1 MAASVKLG
9 ASFEAMTP
17 VPLFQTRGRQKIS
30 SQDVFTYA
38 VGEGGNKFLFNT
50 LMDQREAPLLSI
62 IRNWTADIE
71 K

>member
-1 MAASVKLG
+1 LEGS
-9 ASFEAMTP
+9 
-17 VPLFQTRGRQKIS
+17 RKIS

-50 LMDQREAPLLSI
+50 LMDQREAPPLST